1 MVMLRKAQS
10 VAVQLLIGEIADLLG
25 VTTKTIRYYEK
36 IGLLDEPERTYSGYR
51 LYNAQDLLRVYRI
64 KQLQDLGLSLDRIR
78 IFLREPEQIQSTE
91 ETLQTLEA
99 EISAQITELEARR
112 QQIRD
117 LLAQAPVDILKQPR
131 EMPPTLQ
138 LLREQLGDQI
148 DFDATK
154 VSDSD
159 QLRAQMDALLWR
171 HTEYQEQQRELVQ
184 DLVAHPAARIQLTNL
199 ITRIGALTQA
209 DASELEPLADEI
221 VRLRTENPIL
231 AKMMAYCEQA
241 DWPYAEVLGQILTGA
256 EELAPPQR
264 KLFEIVGRK
273 IGQ

>member
-1 MVMLRKAQS
+1 MVMLRKVQS

-51 LYNAQDLLRVYRI
+51 LYSAQDLLRVYRI

-78 IFLREPEQIQSTE
+78 IFLREPERIQSTE

-99 EISAQITELEARR
+99 EISAQIAELEARR

-131 EMPPTLQ
+131 EIPPTLQ

-148 DFDATK
+148 DFDASK
-154 VSDSD
+154 VSDGD

-171 HTEYQEQQRELVQ
+171 HAEYQEQQRELVQ
-184 DLVAHPAARIQLTNL
+184 DLVAHPAARVQLANL
-199 ITRIGALTQA
+199 ITRIGALTVA
-209 DASELEPLADEI
+209 DGAEMETLAAEI

-241 DWPYAEVLGQILTGA
+241 EWPYAEVLGQILTGA